1 MSKSSQRSQ
10 ILAKLKHFPKE
21 EKTAADRR
29 LLAGLLASPAYR
41 EAETL
46 ATYLSLPHE
55 VDTSG
60 LIARAQADGKRVLVP
75 KVLGLG
81 KMIFVA
87 YDPDQLV
94 AGAFGILEP
103 TSDQPVPKAEIDLIH
118 VPGLIFDP
126 RGYRLG
132 YGGGF
137 YDRYLADYAGATLAT
152 AYAFQLGDLTPD
164 PHDIPVK
171 ELLIDDPTETN
182 LPR

>member
-1 MSKSSQRSQ
+1 MSKTSQRSQ

-29 LLAGLLASPAYR
+29 LLAELLASPAYR

-103 TSDQPVPKAEIDLIH
+103 ASDQPVPKAEIDLIH

-137 YDRYLADYAGATLAT
+137 YDRYLADYVGATLAT
-152 AYAFQLGDLTPD
+152 AYAFQLGDLTPA

-171 ELLIDDPTETN
+171 ELLIDDPTERN